1 MTSTASTDTDSD
13 GRVSCPECGE
23 SVTARE
29 GEEVVCDGCGH
40 VLDGRRITDNPVR
53 ASAARNGDYDARAG
67 TPLTYMRH
75 DMGMSTEI
83 GDSRELRKVPSRKRG
98 QYARMRKWHSRLT
111 GSKDRNLGVA
121 YAELRRLSSQ
131 LNLPDTVAEEV
142 ARLYE
147 KAVDH
152 DLVRGRSIE
161 GVLAALVYAVARKQG
176 TPRTLEEI
184 EEASG
189 IEARDIGRTYRYV
202 ARELDLW
209 IPPARPEDY
218 LPRFADELDLSGA
231 VVARARDLV
240 EHARDADLLVGKG
253 RTGIAAAVLYTAS
266 VLEGEKRTQQEVA
279 DAVGVTVET
288 LRNRYQELMQ
298 DVVSVTDG

>member
-1 MTSTASTDTDSD
+1 VDEQKEASGGSNHL
-13 GRVSCPECGE
+13 SCPDCGSTVSTQGADE
-23 SVTARE
+23 T
-29 GEEVVCDGCGH
+29 VCDGCGR
-40 VLDGRRITDNPVR
+40 VLDAERVDNNPAH
-53 ASAARNGDYDARAG
+53 ASAAPDREGDARAG
-67 TPLTYMRH
+67 TPLTYTRH
-75 DMGMSTEI
+75 DMGVSTEI
-83 GDSRELRKVPSRKRG
+83 GDSRELSDVPIRKRG
-98 QYARMRKWHSRLT
+98 QYARMRRWHSRLT

-121 YAELRRLSSQ
+121 YTELRRLKSH
-131 LNLPDTVAEEV
+131 LNLPESVSEEV

-189 IEARDIGRTYRYV
+189 IEARDVGRAYRYV
-202 ARELDLW
+202 ARELDLR

>member
-1 MTSTASTDTDSD
+1 
-13 GRVSCPECGE
+13 
-23 SVTARE
+23 
-29 GEEVVCDGCGH
+29 
-40 VLDGRRITDNPVR
+40 
-53 ASAARNGDYDARAG
+53 
-67 TPLTYMRH
+67 
-75 DMGMSTEI
+75 MGMSTEI
-83 GDSRELRKVPSRKRG
+83 GESRELREVPRRKRG

-176 TPRTLEEI
+176 TPRTLEEL

-189 IEARDIGRTYRYV
+189 IEARDVGRAYRYV

-209 IPPARPEDY
+209 VPPARPEDY
-218 LPRFADELDLSGA
+218 LPRFADDLDLSGA
-231 VVARARDLV
+231 VVARAGDLV

-288 LRNRYQELMQ
+288 LRSRYQELMQ
-298 DVVSVTDG
+298 DVMSVIDG